1 MNARQKA
8 KKYKKEL
15 DRIRTSPFKLGVIY
29 DRKNIVT
36 LKATLIENYD
46 RYELSPVL
54 SNQMIKDTLY
64 KRLSNDLTF
73 KDAVIITRNIDEV
86 TGDIKYT
93 ATLQL
98 LMPEKGGDR
107 NG

>member
-15 DRIRTSPFKLGVIY
+15 DYIRKIPSKLCVIQ
-29 DRKNIVT
+29 DRKNVVM
-36 LKATLIENYD
+36 LRATLIENYD